1 MLTAMICS
9 NALSS
14 PNGLLLQAMI
24 RRLEDL
30 GLQTLRATS
39 TGDAEA
45 AITLFAQFTD
55 CMYRS
60 FALEERWLN
69 TWFSP
74 DRDAHVR
81 EHTHL
86 IELTVEHYMSVM
98 TDDRLTCASIR
109 RALEGAIL
117 PHIVTRDR
125 ALLQHHHTVAP

>member
-1 MLTAMICS
+1 
-9 NALSS
+9 
-14 PNGLLLQAMI
+14 MI

-125 ALLQHHHTVAP
+125 ALLHHHHTVAP

>member
-1 MLTAMICS
+1 MICS
-9 NALSS
+9 NALPS
-14 PNGLLLQAMI
+14 PNGSLLQATS

-39 TGDAEA
+39 TRDTEA

-55 CMYRS
+55 CMYCS

-69 TWFSP
+69 TKISP

-86 IELTVEHYMSVM
+86 IELTVELYMNFM
-98 TDDRLTCASIR
+98 TDDRLTCASIH
-109 RALEGAIL
+109 RALENAFL

-125 ALLQHHHTVAP
+125 ALIPRHQTFAP

>member
-14 PNGLLLQAMI
+14 SNGLLLQATI

-30 GLQTLRATS
+30 GLQTLRTAS

-55 CMYRS
+55 CMYLS

-69 TWFSP
+69 TRLSP

-86 IELTVEHYMSVM
+86 IELTVEHYMNFM
-98 TDDRLTCASIR
+98 MDDRLTCASIR
-109 RALEGAIL
+109 LTLEEALL

-125 ALLQHHHTVAP
+125 ALLHHHHTVAP